1 VRNCTTVKLSMVG
14 AVSTS
19 ARAADFHPLMLPLT
33 GTTHGAHPRH
43 NLDILAT
50 CRETPVTSAKQN
62 RSLSPPG
69 TEGSNPVPSSG
80 ESTNHRYLPDFIP
93 LGSGQAADAPSR
105 AVGRSGSIPSPRHC
119 ASRSAPGTALRLKLP
134 GQQQLKNI
142 GRAVRAYAIDHRLV
156 SGCSLV
162 RDRAGA
168 DRVMARSARARDK
181 TARTVCIENADRD

>member
-1 VRNCTTVKLSMVG
+1 MKAPTLSAG
-14 AVSTS
+14 H
-19 ARAADFHPLMLPLT
+19 R
-33 GTTHGAHPRH
+33 
-43 NLDILAT
+43 
-50 CRETPVTSAKQN
+50 
-62 RSLSPPG
+62 G
-69 TEGSNPVPSSG
+69 TESSNPFPSSG

-181 TARTVCIENADRD
+181 TTRTVCIEKADRD